1 MRTLT
6 DFFAQTALFLIQ
18 ALELRDDDKKRLLGK
33 GVGLGESLTVLQ
45 CLRLKNPRPI
55 RCFEGCCQHQ

>member
-1 MRTLT
+1 MLT

-33 GVGLGESLTVLQ
+33 GVGLGGSRAVS
-45 CLRLKNPRPI
+45 RLKLNLRPNSEA
-55 RCFEGCCQHQ
+55 F